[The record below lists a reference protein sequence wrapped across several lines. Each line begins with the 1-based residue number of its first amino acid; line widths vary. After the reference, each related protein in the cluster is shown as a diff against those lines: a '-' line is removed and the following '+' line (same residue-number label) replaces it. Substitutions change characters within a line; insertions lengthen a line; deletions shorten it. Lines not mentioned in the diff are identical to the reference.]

1 MTRPPNDDREN
12 SPMAAPTGTPT
23 ERPAAGRRERTGW
36 YFYDWANSAFSTT
49 VLTVFLGPFLT
60 SVTKVAAGCQLGADD
75 CSGRVHPLGITVAA
89 GSFYPYVV
97 SLSVFLTVFVLP
109 VMGAVADRTPRK
121 KLLLAVTAF
130 LAAAATMG
138 FAFVTGDRYLLGGV
152 LFLIANISGGASIVV
167 YNSFLP
173 QLAGP
178 DERDKVSS
186 RGWALGYLGGGLL
199 LAFNLVAVTILS
211 VDGNDQRTLDIAR
224 WCIVSAG
231 AWWAL
236 FTLIPLA
243 WLKEHPGLEAA
254 ATMRGNVLLDGFRQL
269 GRTIRNLRAYPLTLF
284 FLLAYLIY
292 NDGIQTVIALASQY
306 GTEEL
311 DLEQSTLI
319 ITILLVQFL
328 AFGGALLLGAMAAR
342 VGARKTVL
350 FSLALWLGVV
360 VAAYWLPAGEP
371 LPFMLLGVAIGLV
384 LGGSQALSRSLF
396 SQLIPAGREGEYY
409 GFYEISDK
417 GTSWLGPLLFGLVFQ
432 LTDSYRLGIVSLVI
446 FFLVGGVLLAVVP
459 IRRAIVAA
467 GNTPPKLL

>member
-1 MTRPPNDDREN
+1 
-12 SPMAAPTGTPT
+12 MAATTGTPT
-23 ERPAAGRRERTGW
+23 DRPAAGRRERTGW

-60 SVTKVAAGCQLGADD
+60 SVTKVAAGCELGADD
-75 CSGRVHPLGITVAA
+75 CTGRVHPFGISVAA

-109 VMGAVADRTPRK
+109 VMGAIADRAPRK

-130 LAAAATMG
+130 IASAATIC
-138 FAFVTGDRYLLGGV
+138 FAFVTGGNYLLGGL

-211 VDGNDQRTLDIAR
+211 IDGNDQRTLDIAR

-231 AWWAL
+231 VWWAL

-243 WLKEHPGLEAA
+243 WLREHPGAES
-254 ATMRGNVLLDGFRQL
+254 TGVRGNVLIDGFKEL
-269 GRTIRNLRAYPLTLF
+269 GGTIRNIRAYPLTLF
-284 FLLAYLIY
+284 FLLSYLIY

-328 AFGGALLLGAMAAR
+328 AFGGALLLGAMAAK

-384 LGGSQALSRSLF
+384 LGGSQALSRSLY
-396 SQLIPAGREGEYY
+396 SQLIPEGREGEYY

-432 LTDSYRLGIVSLVI
+432 LTNSYRFGIISLVV
-446 FFLVGGVLLAVVP
+446 FFLVGGALLAMVP

>member
-1 MTRPPNDDREN
+1 M
-12 SPMAAPTGTPT
+12 
-23 ERPAAGRRERTGW
+23 
-36 YFYDWANSAFSTT
+36 YDWANSAFQTS
-49 VLTVFLGPFLT
+49 VVTVFLGPFLT
-60 SVTKVAAGCQLGADD
+60 TVTEVAAGCPLGSHS
-75 CSGRVHPLGITVAA
+75 CTGTVRPLGITVAA
-89 GSFYPYVV
+89 GSYYPYLV
-97 SLSVFLTVFVLP
+97 SLSVLLTVFVLP

-121 KLLLAVTAF
+121 KPLLAASAF
-130 LAAAATMG
+130 LAAAATIAMV
-138 FAFVTGDRYLLGGV
+138 FVTGDRYLLGGL

-199 LAFNLVAVTILS
+199 LALNLVAVSLLS
-211 VDGNDQRTLDIAR
+211 IDGNDQRTMDIAR

-231 AWWAL
+231 VWWAL

-243 WLKEHPGLEAA
+243 WLREHPGADSSPV
-254 ATMRGNVLLDGFRQL
+254 RGNVLVDGFRQL
-269 GRTIRNLRAYPLTLF
+269 SRTVRNIRAYPLTLF

-311 DLEQSTLI
+311 DLGQSTLI

-328 AFGGALLLGAMAAR
+328 AFGGALLLGAMASKI
-342 VGARKTVL
+342 GARKTIL
-350 FSLALWLGVV
+350 FSLALWLAVV

-396 SQLIPAGREGEYY
+396 SQLIPKGREGEYY

-432 LTDSYRLGIVSLVI
+432 LTASYRLGILSLVV
-446 FFLVGGVLLAVVP
+446 FFVAGGVLLAFVP
-459 IRRAIVAA
+459 VRRAIVAA
-467 GNTPPKLL
+467 GNTPPRLL

>member
-1 MTRPPNDDREN
+1 
-12 SPMAAPTGTPT
+12 MAATDTAASAGT
-23 ERPAAGRRERTGW
+23 RRERTGW

-49 VLTVFLGPFLT
+49 VITVFLGPFLT
-60 SVTKVAAGCQLGADD
+60 SVTEQAAGCALGADD
-75 CSGRVHPLGITVAA
+75 CNGRVHPLGITVAA
-89 GSFYPYVV
+89 GSYYPYLV
-97 SLSVFLTVFVLP
+97 SLSVLLTVFVLP

-121 KLLLAVTAF
+121 KPLLAASAF
-130 LAAAATMG
+130 LAAAATIAMV
-138 FAFVTGDRYLLGGV
+138 FVTGDRYLLGGL

-178 DERDKVSS
+178 DDRDKVSS

-199 LAFNLVAVTILS
+199 LLLNLVAVTVLS
-211 VDGNDQRTLDIAR
+211 TDGDDQRTLDIAR

-231 AWWAL
+231 VWWAA

-243 WLKEHPGLEAA
+243 WLREHPGAESTTA
-254 ATMRGNVLLDGFRQL
+254 RGNVLVDGFRQL
-269 GRTIRNLRAYPLTLF
+269 GHTIRGLRAYPLTLY

-311 DLEQSTLI
+311 KLGQSTLI

-328 AFGGALLLGAMAAR
+328 AFGGALLLGALATR
-342 VGARKTVL
+342 IGARKTIVI
-350 FSLALWLGVV
+350 SLALWLVVV
-360 VAAYWLPAGEP
+360 VAAYFLPAGQP
-371 LPFMLLGVAIGLV
+371 IPFMILGLGIGLV

-396 SQLIPAGREGEYY
+396 SQLIPTGREGEYY

-417 GTSWLGPLLFGLVFQ
+417 GTSWLGPLAFGLVFQ
-432 LTDSYRLGIVSLVI
+432 LTNSYRIGIVSLVV
-446 FFLVGGVLLAVVP
+446 FFVAGGILLATVP
-459 IRRAIVAA
+459 IRRAITAA
-467 GNTPPKLL
+467 GNTPPRLL

>member
-1 MTRPPNDDREN
+1 MAVTDDTTA
-12 SPMAAPTGTPT
+12 AAPVST
-23 ERPAAGRRERTGW
+23 RRERTGW

-49 VLTVFLGPFLT
+49 VITVFLGPFLT
-60 SVTKVAAGCQLGADD
+60 SVTKQAAGCELGAD
-75 CSGRVHPLGITVAA
+75 CGGVVHPLGITIAA
-89 GSFYPYVV
+89 GSYYPYLV

-109 VMGAVADRTPRK
+109 VMGAIADRVPRK
-121 KLLLAVTAF
+121 KPLLATTAF
-130 LAAAATMG
+130 IAAGATVAM
-138 FAFVTGDRYLLGGV
+138 AFVTGDRYLLGGL

-178 DERDKVSS
+178 DDRDKVSS

-199 LAFNLVAVTILS
+199 LLLNLVVVQLLS
-211 VDGNDQRTLDIAR
+211 VDGNDQRTLDLAR

-231 AWWAL
+231 VWWAA
-236 FTLIPLA
+236 FTLVPLA
-243 WLKEHPGLEAA
+243 WLREHPGTAA
-254 ATMRGNVLLDGFRQL
+254 AARQRGNLLLDGFKQL
-269 GRTIRNLRAYPLTLF
+269 GHTIKGLRAYPLTLF
-284 FLLAYLIY
+284 FLLAYLVY

-311 DLEQSTLI
+311 KLGQSTLI
-319 ITILLVQFL
+319 VTILLVQFL
-328 AFGGALLLGAMAAR
+328 AFGGALLLGALATR
-342 VGARKTVL
+342 IGARKTIVL
-350 FSLALWLGVV
+350 SLALWLGVV
-360 VAAYWLPAGEP
+360 LAAYWLPAGKP

-396 SQLIPAGREGEYY
+396 SQLIPDGREGEYY

-417 GTSWLGPLLFGLVFQ
+417 GTSWLGPLAFGLVFQ
-432 LTDSYRLGIVSLVI
+432 LTNSYRLGIVSLIV
-446 FFLVGGVLLAVVP
+446 FFLAGGVLLAVVP

>member
-1 MTRPPNDDREN
+1 
-12 SPMAAPTGTPT
+12 MAAATGTDIDV
-23 ERPAAGRRERTGW
+23 PARRERTGW

-60 SVTKVAAGCQLGADD
+60 SVTKVAAGCELGADD
-75 CSGRVHPLGITVAA
+75 CTGRVHPLGITVAA
-89 GSFYPYVV
+89 GSFFPYVV

-109 VMGAVADRTPRK
+109 VTGAIADRTPRK
-121 KLLLAVTAF
+121 KPLLAGTAF
-130 LAAAATMG
+130 LASAATIAMM
-138 FAFVTGDRYLLGGV
+138 FVTGDRYLLGGL
-152 LFLIANISGGASIVV
+152 LFLIANIAGGASIVV

-211 VDGNDQRTLDIAR
+211 IDGNDQRTLDIAR

-243 WLKEHPGLEAA
+243 WLREHPGAA
-254 ATMRGNVLLDGFRQL
+254 STTARGNIVIDGFRQL
-269 GRTIRNLRAYPLTLF
+269 GHTIKGIRAYPLTLF

-311 DLEQSTLI
+311 DLGQSTLI

-328 AFGGALLLGAMAAR
+328 AFGGALLLGAMASKI
-342 VGARKTVL
+342 GARKTIL
-350 FSLALWLGVV
+350 FSLALWLAVV

-396 SQLIPAGREGEYY
+396 SQLIPKGREGEYY

-432 LTDSYRLGIVSLVI
+432 ITNSYRFGIVSLVV
-446 FFLVGGVLLAVVP
+446 FFLVGGILLALVP
-459 IRRAIVAA
+459 IRRAIEAA
-467 GNTPPKLL
+467 GNKAPRLL